1 VVKELK
7 MKTMTPKKT
16 ESNTLV
22 IAKPKQRLHWA
33 PKTKVYENKKRKAM
47 LRKFVPCRVFCRV
60 EYSAV

>member
-1 VVKELK
+1 

-33 PKTKVYENKKRKAM
+33 PKTKVYENKKRFAILKKPA
-47 LRKFVPCRVFCRV
+47 L
-60 EYSAV
+60 